1 MIKKY
6 SDDISSYLKDASN
19 LTGFADEV
27 YIPES
32 KEEVQELIRS
42 LFLNGTPITVSGSGT
57 GLTGSRVPNGG
68 VVISTERLTA
78 MSFDETTNLLTVEP
92 GVVFRDVN
100 SYLEQYSRFLPPN
113 PTEWLC
119 SIGGAVSTNAS
130 GSRTFKYGAMREW
143 VHSLEVILS
152 NGEIVTI
159 SSENINNS
167 TYSVVT
173 QKGEEFSFELISIP
187 IPTTKHAAG
196 YYVVPSMRATDLF
209 VGSEGTL
216 GFIQSITLKT
226 LPKEEVLLGGI
237 VFFDNYVR
245 LLQFV
250 NDVRSISKTKSVGS
264 IEARLIEFFDENS
277 LNLLRKFYHEI
288 PKSAKGAIWFE
299 QESIEETMDIEID
312 NWWKII
318 AEYSSLADE
327 TWFAQNEIEHRKLA
341 EFRHK
346 LPSEVYEVIGKGS
359 SAKIGTDMAVPTEF
373 FDDYFWEYQRLL
385 NQANVQ
391 YVLFGHIGNCHLH
404 ANMFP
409 KNDEETTRARY
420 VYDTM
425 ISKALEVNGTI
436 SAEHGVG
443 KLKKQYFHKMYS
455 TEVLDYFISIKSLFD
470 PKNQFGK
477 GNLF

>member
-1 MIKKY
+1 
-6 SDDISSYLKDASN
+6 
-19 LTGFADEV
+19 
-27 YIPES
+27 
-32 KEEVQELIRS
+32 
-42 LFLNGTPITVSGSGT
+42 
-57 GLTGSRVPNGG
+57 
-68 VVISTERLTA
+68 
-78 MSFDETTNLLTVEP
+78 
-92 GVVFRDVN
+92 VFRDVN
-100 SYLEQYSRFLPPN
+100 TFLAQYSRFLPPN

-159 SSENINNS
+159 SSETINNS
-167 TYSVVT
+167 TYSVVS
-173 QKGEEFSFELISIP
+173 QNGEEFSFKFFSVP

-196 YYVVPSMRATDLF
+196 YFVSPTMKTTDLF

-237 VFFDNYVR
+237 VFFDNYER

-250 NDVRSISKTKSVGS
+250 NEVRSISRTKSEGF

-277 LNLLRKFYHEI
+277 LNLLRKFYQEI

-299 QESIEETMDIEID
+299 QESTEESMDIDID

-327 TWFAQNEIEHRKLA
+327 TWFAQNDIEHRKLA

-373 FDDYFWEYQRLL
+373 FDDYFWEYLRLL

-409 KNDEETTRARY
+409 KNDEETTRSRY

-425 ISKALEVNGTI
+425 ISKALEVKGTI

-455 TEVLDYFISIKSLFD
+455 KEVLDYFVSIKSLFD

>member
-1 MIKKY
+1 MIKKV
-6 SDDISSYLKDASN
+6 SEDILSYLKDASN
-19 LTGFADEV
+19 LTGFADAV
-27 YIPES
+27 YIPETK
-32 KEEVQELIRS
+32 KEAQELIRS
-42 LFLNGTPITVSGSGT
+42 LYENATPITVSGSGT

-68 VVISTERLTA
+68 VIISTERLKEI
-78 MSFDETTNLLTVEP
+78 SYDTTTYLLTVEP
-92 GVVFRDVN
+92 GVVFNDIN
-100 SYLEQYSRFLPPN
+100 SFLDQHSRFLPPN

-152 NGEIVTI
+152 NGELATI
-159 SSENINNS
+159 TCDKIEKN
-167 TYSVVT
+167 TYSIQT
-173 QKGEEFSFELISIP
+173 LGGMDFSFELQEVP
-187 IPTTKHAAG
+187 IPSTKHAAG
-196 YYVVPSMRATDLF
+196 YFISPTMRATDLF

-237 VFFDNYVR
+237 VFFDNYER

-250 NDVRSISKTKSVGS
+250 RTIRTISKKEESES
-264 IEARLIEFFDENS
+264 IQARLIEFFDEHS
-277 LNLLRKFYHEI
+277 LNLLRKFYLEI
-288 PKSAKGAIWFE
+288 PISAKGAIWFE
-299 QESIEETMDIEID
+299 QESTTEVMDVHID
-312 NWWKII
+312 EWWKII
-318 AEYSSLADE
+318 ADHSSLADE
-327 TWFAQNEIEHRKLA
+327 TWFAQNDVEHRKLA

-359 SAKIGTDMAVPTEF
+359 TAKIGTDMAVPDEF
-373 FDDYFWEYQRLL
+373 FDEYFWEYQRLL

-391 YVLFGHIGNCHLH
+391 FVLFGHIGNCHLH

-409 KNDEETTRARY
+409 KNDDETTNARF
-420 VYDTM
+420 VYDSM
-425 ISKALEVNGTI
+425 ISKALEVRGTI

-455 TEVLDYFISIKSLFD
+455 KQVLDYFLSIKSLFD

>member
-1 MIKKY
+1 LY
-6 SDDISSYLKDASN
+6 
-19 LTGFADEV
+19 
-27 YIPES
+27 ES
-32 KEEVQELIRS
+32 
-42 LFLNGTPITVSGSGT
+42 GTPITVSGSGT

-78 MSFDETTNLLTVEP
+78 MSFDESTNLLSVEP

-100 SYLEQYSRFLPPN
+100 DYLEQYSRFLPPN

-143 VHSLEVILS
+143 VHSLEVILA

-159 SSENINNS
+159 QSDSIKNIS
-167 TYSVVT
+167 YSVT
-173 QKGEEFSFELISIP
+173 SQKGNNYSFEIQTIP
-187 IPTTKHAAG
+187 IPSTKHAAG

-237 VFFDNYVR
+237 VFFDNYNQ

-250 NDVRSISKTKSVGS
+250 NEIRRISRSNSHQTIQS
-264 IEARLIEFFDENS
+264 RLIEFFDENS
-277 LNLLRKFYHEI
+277 LNLLRKFYNEI
-288 PKSAKGAIWFE
+288 PKSAIGAIWFE
-299 QESIEETMDIEID
+299 QESNVELTDVHID
-312 NWWKII
+312 EWWKII
-318 AEYSSLADE
+318 AEFTSLAEE
-327 TWFAQNEIEHRKLA
+327 TWFAQNEVEHRKLS

-359 SAKIGTDMAVPTEF
+359 TAKIGTDMAVPTEN
-373 FDDYFWEYQRLL
+373 FDEYFWEYQRLL

-391 YVLFGHIGNCHLH
+391 FVLFGHIGNCHLH

-409 KNDEETTRARY
+409 KNDQETKNARN
-420 VYDTM
+420 VYDSM
-425 ISKALEVNGTI
+425 ITKALKVHGTI

-443 KLKKQYFHKMYS
+443 KLKKQYFQKMYS
-455 TEVLDYFISIKSLFD
+455 KEVLDYFLSIKSLFD
-470 PKNQFGK
+470 PKSQFGK

>member
-1 MIKKY
+1 MIKKV
-6 SDDISSYLKDASN
+6 SEDILSYLKDASN
-19 LTGFADEV
+19 LTGFADAV
-27 YIPES
+27 YIPET
-32 KEEVQELIRS
+32 KQEAQELIRS
-42 LFLNGTPITVSGSGT
+42 LYENAIPITVSGSGT

-68 VVISTERLTA
+68 VIISTERLTA

-92 GVVFRDVN
+92 GIVFRDVN
-100 SYLEQYSRFLPPN
+100 DYLEQYSRFLPPN

-143 VHSLEVILS
+143 VHSMEVILS
-152 NGEIVTI
+152 NGEII
-159 SSENINNS
+159 SIVCDSIKNNS
-167 TYSVVT
+167 YSVISQNGT
-173 QKGEEFSFELISIP
+173 DYSFEIQTVP
-187 IPTTKHAAG
+187 IPSTKHAAG
-196 YYVVPSMRATDLF
+196 YYVAPSMRATDLF

-237 VFFDNYVR
+237 VFFDNYEQLLKFVR
-245 LLQFV
+245 FIRTISQKEQSDSLQ
-250 NDVRSISKTKSVGS
+250 
-264 IEARLIEFFDENS
+264 ARLIEFFDEHS
-277 LNLLRKFYHEI
+277 LNLLRKFYQEI
-288 PKSAKGAIWFE
+288 PISAKGAIWFE
-299 QESIEETMDIEID
+299 QESTEEKMDGQID
-312 NWWKII
+312 EWWKII
-318 AEYSSLADE
+318 VEYSSLADE
-327 TWFAQNEIEHRKLA
+327 TWFAQNDIEHRKLA

-359 SAKIGTDMAVPTEF
+359 IAKIGTDMAVPAENF
-373 FDDYFWEYQRLL
+373 EEYFWEYQRLL

-391 YVLFGHIGNCHLH
+391 FVLFGHIGNCHLH

-409 KNDEETTRARY
+409 KNDDETTKARF
-420 VYDTM
+420 VYDSM
-425 ISKALEVNGTI
+425 ITKALEVQGTI

-443 KLKKQYFHKMYS
+443 KLKKQYFQKMYS
-455 TEVLDYFISIKSLFD
+455 KQVLDYFLSIKSLFD